1 MNEAVAIAHCDG
13 ILSAASLMVGER
25 QCADAVAIA
34 RRLPDLR
41 VGLHLVLVEGR
52 PVLPAGD
59 LGDLVDHTGRFRR
72 DIVHAAFDIF
82 LRRRARRQLAAEIA
96 AQFEAFR
103 ATGLSID
110 HVNAHKHI
118 HLHPTIAAIIL
129 AVAPRY
135 GASVLRIPIEPMGVA
150 AAVDATGL
158 SAMTHRLAIM
168 PWALALKARAR
179 RSGLYSPDQVF
190 GLSWSGAMN
199 ENRLRGLLARL
210 PEGVTEIYTH
220 PATAGGFEGSAPGYR
235 YKEELAA
242 LIAPGTRAA
251 LVTSGARFGGFADVM
266 AGMPATRC

>member
-1 MNEAVAIAHCDG
+1 
-13 ILSAASLMVGER
+13 MVGER

-59 LGDLVDHTGRFRR
+59 LGDLVDHTGCFRR
-72 DIVHAAFDIF
+72 DIVHTAFDIF
-82 LRRRARRQLAAEIA
+82 LHRRARRQLAAEIA

-135 GASVLRIPIEPMGVA
+135 GASVLRIPIEPMRVT
-150 AAVDATGL
+150 AAVDATDVG
-158 SAMTHRLAIM
+158 AMTHRLAIM

-199 ENRLRGLLARL
+199 EDRLRGLLARL

-220 PATAGGFEGSAPGYR
+220 PATAGGFEGSAPDYR

-251 LVTSGARFGGFADVM
+251 LVASGARFGGFADVM